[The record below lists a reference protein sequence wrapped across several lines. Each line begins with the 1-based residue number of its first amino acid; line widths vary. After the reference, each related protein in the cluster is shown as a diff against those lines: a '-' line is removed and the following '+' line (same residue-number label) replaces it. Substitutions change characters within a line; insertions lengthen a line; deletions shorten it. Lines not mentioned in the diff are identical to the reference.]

1 MKHKVIVGLFLS
13 GLMTQVHAES
23 LQTFYCPKGNSVVK
37 LGMTE
42 AQVQSACGQPE
53 IVQDNTNRLVQNV
66 PVTRLTYNNIN
77 KGSVYYWNLNKV
89 YNIFSLP
96 SGSTITPLTVLI
108 VDNKV
113 KSINFNGNDAQTT
126 GACAFAGNTTFAGN
140 KSPTNN
146 ISIGV
151 GDPIDKVLSA
161 CGNPDYTDHS
171 YMQVPISANDKP
183 ARWIYKLD
191 QYNPA
196 YNLLFI
202 NGVLEAI
209 EK

>member
-1 MKHKVIVGLFLS
+1 MNYKIILGLIMGGATPSLF
-13 GLMTQVHAES
+13 AES
-23 LQTFYCPKGNSVVK
+23 IQSFYCPQGNALVK
-37 LGMTE
+37 VGMTA
-42 AQVQSACGQPE
+42 AQVQSACGQPQ
-53 IVQDNTNRLVQNV
+53 IIQDNTNRLVQNV

-77 KGSVYYWNLNKV
+77 KGSVYFWNLNKV
-89 YNIFSLP
+89 YSIFSLP
-96 SGSTITPLTVLI
+96 SGSIITPLTVLI

-113 KSINFNGNDAQTT
+113 KSINFNGNDAQST
-126 GACAFAGNTTFAGN
+126 GACAYAGSTSFQGN

-151 GDPIDKVLSA
+151 GDPINKVLSA

-171 YMQVPISANDKP
+171 YMQVPISSQDKP

-196 YNLLFI
+196 YQLLFI
-202 NGVLEAI
+202 NGILEAI
-209 EK
+209 DK